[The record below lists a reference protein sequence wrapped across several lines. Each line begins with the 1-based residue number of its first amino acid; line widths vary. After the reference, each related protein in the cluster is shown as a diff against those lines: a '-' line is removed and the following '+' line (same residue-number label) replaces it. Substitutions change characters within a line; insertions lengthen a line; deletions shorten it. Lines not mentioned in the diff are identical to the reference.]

1 MTDFIFGAMPLF
13 YREALFQQ
21 DDMGLGPFFDEL
33 ESREDA
39 RGTGTDDNDIC
50 VHRISPHEMG
60 APGQTLLPGEMP

>member
-1 MTDFIFGAMPLF
+1 MPLF
-13 YREALFQQ
+13 YWEALFQQ

-39 RGTGTDDNDIC
+39 RGAGTDDNDIC

-60 APGQTLLPGEMP
+60 APGRTLLPGEML